1 MRVFKLK
8 TKLISAL
15 LILAINP
22 LSAVQKNHR
31 NEENAEIRIYQQ
43 PPHKNDKSKKNEI
56 SQQPIKAHI
65 EYKLEYDEEIPL
77 RVTQIPTNFGM
88 IDKDIEGELTP
99 LNTNAEVVL
108 ENIYDIRLS
117 ENSSSD
123 NQEDKL
129 TKILLP
135 KGSKFYAKVKNAEL
149 AKSFNRDGFI
159 ELEFY
164 KIEVITPTRREDVVS
179 NGAWGQ
185 SQHQFQ
191 SISIPAGTLKAD
203 NIELRESFS
212 NKASKVG
219 KALGYTLGGAL
230 IAPLISYQ
238 IAGVLAFSNPYI
250 TSGAAAT
257 GAAIGLAYGVAS
269 KGKNFNLEPGSE
281 IKLKLNNDWLL
292 SELDSQNLINSKAQE
307 DTENSTK
314 SSTAETKTQLAQ
326 KALLKINRIKK
337 SGSNFNQKCL
347 KINLDYENKST
358 EAIRFLSFRL
368 VDSMNKEYF
377 PDGKSF
383 KGGQLAELPQTG
395 NLDLLYCV
403 DFSKAIYNLEL
414 RGMSN
419 YELLA
424 SERVVLY

>member
-1 MRVFKLK
+1 MRVFKFK

-15 LILAINP
+15 LILLVINP
-22 LSAVQKNHR
+22 LSAVER
-31 NEENAEIRIYQQ
+31 
-43 PPHKNDKSKKNEI
+43 SL
-56 SQQPIKAHI
+56 KAHI

-88 IDKDIEGELTP
+88 IDKDIEGKLVP

-117 ENSSSD
+117 ENLGVELCEQSLD
-123 NQEDKL
+123 DQPRNL
-129 TKILLP
+129 TKVLLP
-135 KGSKFYAKVKNAEL
+135 KGSKFYAKVKNAEF

-164 KIEVITPTRREDVVS
+164 KIEVITPVQRKDVVL
-179 NGAWGQ
+179 NGAREQ
-185 SQHQFQ
+185 SQNQFQ
-191 SISIPAGTLKAD
+191 SIPIPQGVLNAD
-203 NIELRESFS
+203 NMELRESFS
-212 NKASKVG
+212 NKVSKVG

-230 IAPLISYQ
+230 IAPFVSYQ

-250 TSGAAAT
+250 TGGTAAT
-257 GAAIGLAYGVAS
+257 GAAIGLAYGIAS

-292 SELDSQNLINSKAQE
+292 SELDSKSLISSESQA
-307 DTENSTK
+307 DVGDITK
-314 SSTAETKTQLAQ
+314 SSMEQPKNQLAK
-326 KALLKINRIKK
+326 KALLKINKVKK
-337 SGSNFNQKCL
+337 TASNFNQKCL

-377 PDGKSF
+377 PDGDSF
-383 KGGQLAELPQTG
+383 KGGQLAELPRTG
-395 NLDLLYCV
+395 NLNLLYCV

-414 RGMSN
+414 RGMNS

-424 SERVVLY
+424 TERVVLY